1 MKKVSMKEK
10 MVEVV
15 KVNGVEVNGV
25 YEVERSKYE
34 TLVKEVEALEKFT
47 IKNNKKDENLKAI
60 AYTSKK
66 SENLVLIRIIE
77 DKVEE
82 VKIKKISKKSSSV
95 FLKIKTEMLKDS
107 GINYHK
113 CLVTMRVA
121 KTLQDN
127 GEFNLDRFLDTANK
141 IINEEEI
148 LESAT
153 FEGETK
159 INEDEDSI
167 TYKNIICFPKIPK
180 HSKDGYA
187 KYKTCLTQAKKQIK
201 VAL

>member
-15 KVNGVEVNGV
+15 KNTAKEVNGV

-34 TLVKEVEALEKFT
+34 SLVKEVEALEKFT

-66 SENLVLIRIIE
+66 SENLVLIRIVE
-77 DKVEE
+77 DK
-82 VKIKKISKKSSSV
+82 KTKTSKKSISM
-95 FLKIKTEMLKDS
+95 KIKTEMMKDT

-113 CLVTMRVA
+113 CLVRMKIA
-121 KTLQDN
+121 KTLQDK
-127 GEFNLDRFLDTANK
+127 GEFTIDKFLDITNK
-141 IINEEEI
+141 IIEDEEI

-153 FEGETK
+153 FEDETK
-159 INEDEDSI
+159 VIEEDDC
-167 TYKNIICFPKIPK
+167 IIYENVICLPKIPK

-187 KYKTCLTQAKKQIK
+187 KYKTCITQAKKEMKI
-201 VAL
+201 AL